1 MNDQAHDFVLL
12 EDDYLAAALEL
23 REIATEKRTLLER
36 EAECKRILEKVL
48 TVGER
53 GISPD
58 GEQLVFIRAGARIFK
73 EGIATKLLPG
83 EQLSAILT
91 LQPDAKL
98 AREVLPD
105 DMYDACCVYNKA
117 SVVVV

>member
-12 EDDYLAAALEL
+12 EDDYLAAAREL
-23 REIATEKRTLLER
+23 REIATEKKALLER

-53 GISPD
+53 GIDPD

-73 EGIATKLLPG
+73 PALAVELLG
-83 EQLSAILT
+83 EQLSTILT

-98 AREVLPD
+98 AQEVLPED
-105 DMYDACCVYNKA
+105 IYDACCVYNKA
-117 SVVVV
+117 NVVVV

>member
-1 MNDQAHDFVLL
+1 MNDQPHDFVLL
-12 EDDYLAAALEL
+12 EDDYLAAAREL
-23 REIATEKRTLLER
+23 REIATEKRLLYQR
-36 EAECKRILEKVL
+36 EADCKRILEKKL

-58 GEQLVFIRAGARIFK
+58 GDQLVYVRQGARVFK
-73 EGIATKLLPG
+73 ECIAAELLPA

-98 AREVLPD
+98 AREVLPE
-105 DMYDACCVYNKA
+105 DMYDACCIYNN
-117 SVVVV
+117 SNVVVV

>member
-1 MNDQAHDFVLL
+1 MNDQPHDFVLL
-12 EDDYLAAALEL
+12 EDDYLAAAREL
-23 REIATEKRTLLER
+23 REIATQKRLLLER

-53 GISPD
+53 GVDSD

-73 EGIATKLLPG
+73 PSLAAELLG
-83 EQLSAILT
+83 EQLSTILT

-98 AREVLPD
+98 AQEVLPD

-117 SVVVV
+117 NVVVV